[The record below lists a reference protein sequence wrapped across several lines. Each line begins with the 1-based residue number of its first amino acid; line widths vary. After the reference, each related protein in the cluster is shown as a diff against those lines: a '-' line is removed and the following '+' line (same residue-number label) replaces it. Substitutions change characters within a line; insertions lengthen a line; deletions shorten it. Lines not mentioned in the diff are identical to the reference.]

1 MEDSESIVA
10 TIRNVTS
17 ALFGSSDFYITDRRI
32 VPLSLGN
39 DFPDLIPF
47 GLVGALIKITFDK
60 LSKKEARKSVKSSG
74 LPNDSRWNYE
84 NIHQVR
90 LQDTKHP
97 WTKGILEIKRFE
109 DVEERGRI
117 LITLT
122 YDLTHE
128 QFEMFHKVLPDVDPL
143 KGKLII

>member
-10 TIRNVTS
+10 VIRNVTS
-17 ALFGSSDFYITDRRI
+17 VFGSSDFYITDRRI
-32 VPLSLGN
+32 APLSLGN
-39 DFPDLIPF
+39 APELIQF

-60 LSKKEARKSVKSSG
+60 LIKKEVRKSVKSDG
-74 LPNDSRWNYE
+74 LPKDTRWNYE

-90 LQDTKHP
+90 LQDAKHL